1 MSQHHTDIDTDA
13 EPTHAGDGRGLERFS
28 RNRYFNGKLMTARDM
43 QAEQTYHARRLETLA
58 GHVLGEG
65 VVCGLETT
73 VTADDGGVTV
83 SIEPGVAV
91 DSEGRLVVVDGT
103 DKVPFTAEEVPAE
116 GGFSLFVELD
126 PCHAEKVPIPGSQD
140 ACSENCEYNR
150 VVEDY
155 DLRLVAGPPAER
167 KPIPEVE
174 FPTKEDLATEDSG
187 EPHHALSTPARSYY
201 GGDENGAFRYAGCA
215 TGGDPAVFLGYY
227 AEVEDGWERQEITEP
242 RHHVYGNDMLY
253 AAVVSHATDFGN
265 PHDVVTSVDGVEHV
279 AGDVALESA
288 DGSILS
294 EPGEDEGVVDLQLSG
309 AIQEE
314 IDALAEYVRDRVLKY
329 TIEAFYDVAA
339 TYADVDGEIAGEI
352 NDLSAE
358 IVTTAADALDE
369 WAFADEADF
378 ASAVLELA
386 RLEQRILRMLDRSRT
401 EDEFAPMATD
411 RSFED
416 YAKAVEALVS
426 RLPTDADGRVAE
438 SLPDGYADE
447 TDVTALAVDQDQL
460 CEAGTWL
467 EISSERTMTL
477 PGGHE
482 VDARIIGDVVQPR
495 VESTEP
501 TGLQPGD
508 RVVDR
513 EAAEPQA
520 AVVIKLA
527 DETAEEWTVYGDE
540 TVDFQN
546 RDYDY
551 ASGEQVVLVSYETI
565 LDENWEYWEAADP
578 DDLFYE
584 VLTRS
589 IKFHA
594 FPEGRLQRA

>member
-13 EPTHAGDGRGLERFS
+13 ESTHAGDGRGLERFS

-83 SIEPGVAV
+83 TVEPGVAV
-91 DSEGRLVVVDGT
+91 DSHGRVVVVDGT
-103 DKVPFTAEEVPAE
+103 DKVPFAAEEVPAE

-174 FPTKEDLATEDSG
+174 FPTKEDLAAEDSG
-187 EPHHALSTPARSYY
+187 EPHYALSTPARSYY
-201 GGDENGAFRYAGCA
+201 GREEDGAFRYAGCA

-227 AEVEDGWERQEITEP
+227 AEIEGGWERQEVTEP

-279 AGDVALESA
+279 DGDVALESA
-288 DGSILS
+288 DGSVLS
-294 EPGEDEGVVDLQLSG
+294 EPGDGEGVVNLELSG
-309 AIQEE
+309 AIQDE

-352 NDLSAE
+352 NGLAVE
-358 IVTTAADALDE
+358 IITTAADALDE
-369 WAFADEADF
+369 AAFADETAF

-386 RLEQRILRMLDRSRT
+386 RHEQQILRLLDRSRT

-467 EISSERTMTL
+467 ETSSERTMTL

-495 VESTEP
+495 GQPTEP
-501 TGLQPGD
+501 AGLQPGD

-546 RDYDY
+546 REYDY
-551 ASGEQVVLVSYETI
+551 APGEQVVLVSYETI